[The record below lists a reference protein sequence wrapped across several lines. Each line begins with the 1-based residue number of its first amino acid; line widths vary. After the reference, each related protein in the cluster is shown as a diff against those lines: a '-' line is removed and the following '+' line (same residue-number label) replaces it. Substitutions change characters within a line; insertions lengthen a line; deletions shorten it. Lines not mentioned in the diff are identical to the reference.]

1 MNPVPQRKYSRSE
14 EEIQTDLCSN
24 SQYMNLPTQGQL
36 LLPLLQTIHEAGGQA
51 KPNKVYDALAKK
63 IELPQWLRQLR
74 ALAGKAGDINVWE
87 RRVRNT
93 RQYAAEQGFIENS
106 PERWRR
112 NLWELTLAG
121 NEGLRNCQ
129 PGIIITV
136 FTTDLGIA
144 LLAEAETA
152 VQFIQ
157 DSSINL
163 ILTSPPYPLI
173 TQKAYGNRD
182 PRAYVDWLTE
192 LAASW
197 KQKLADTGSLV
208 INLADVF
215 NPGSPSVSLYQER
228 LLINLCDN
236 LGYSLAQKFYW
247 ENPSKLPSPAEWV
260 CVRRI
265 RVTPSIEQ
273 IYWLTKNPAIATANN
288 RHILRPYSQSMLH
301 RLAQGGEPTEQARPS
316 GFTFKQKAFSTNN
329 GGSIPHNLLI
339 ASNTESNDEYMRHCR
354 QNNLPIHPARFP
366 TALPD
371 IMIRFLTEAD
381 QMVWDPFAG
390 SGVTAQVAEALG
402 RRWIINERSLTYLQG
417 AALRFHQH
425 HSLRTYFDQIAA

>member
-1 MNPVPQRKYSRSE
+1 
-14 EEIQTDLCSN
+14 
-24 SQYMNLPTQGQL
+24 
-36 LLPLLQTIHEAGGQA
+36 
-51 KPNKVYDALAKK
+51 
-63 IELPQWLRQLR
+63 
-74 ALAGKAGDINVWE
+74 
-87 RRVRNT
+87 
-93 RQYAAEQGFIENS
+93 
-106 PERWRR
+106 
-112 NLWELTLAG
+112 
-121 NEGLRNCQ
+121 
-129 PGIIITV
+129 
-136 FTTDLGIA
+136 
-144 LLAEAETA
+144 

-157 DSSINL
+157 NSSIHL

-173 TQKAYGNRD
+173 TQKAYGNRE

-197 KQKLADTGSLV
+197 KPKLADTGSLV

-215 NPGSPSVSLYQER
+215 NPGSPSLSLYQER

-273 IYWLTKNPAIATANN
+273 IYWLTKNPATATANN
-288 RHILRPYSQSMLH
+288 RHILRSYSQSMLH
-301 RLAQGGEPTEQARPS
+301 RLAQGGETTEQARPS
-316 GFTFKQKAFSTNN
+316 GFKLKQNAFSTNN
-329 GGSIPHNLLI
+329 GGSIPHNLLV
-339 ASNTESNDEYMRHCR
+339 ASHTESNDSYKRLCR
-354 QNNLPIHPARFP
+354 KHNVPVHPARFP
-366 TALPD
+366 TALPET
-371 IMIRFLTEAD
+371 MIRFLTEES

-425 HSLRTYFDQIAA
+425 NSLRTYFDQIAA

>member
-1 MNPVPQRKYSRSE
+1 MNTFPERKYTRSE
-14 EEIQTDLCSN
+14 EEIQTDLCSK
-24 SQYMNLPTQGQL
+24 SQCTNLPTQGQL
-36 LLPLLQTIHEAGGQA
+36 LLPLLETINQAGGQA
-51 KPNKVYDALAKK
+51 KPNEVYDALATK
-63 IELPQWLRQLR
+63 IRLPQWLRELR
-74 ALAGKAGDINVWE
+74 ALAGRAGEINLWE

-93 RQYAAEQGFIENS
+93 RQHAAEQGFIENS
-106 PERWRR
+106 PERWCR

-121 NEGLRNCQ
+121 KEGLRNCK

-136 FTTDLGIA
+136 FTTDLGTA

-157 DSSINL
+157 DESIHL

-197 KQKLADTGSLV
+197 KQKLADAGSLV

-215 NPGSPSVSLYQER
+215 NPGSPSLSLYQER

-288 RHILRPYSQSMLH
+288 RHILRSYSDSMLH
-301 RLAQGGEPTEQARPS
+301 RLAQGGETTDQTRPS
-316 GFTFKQKAFSTNN
+316 GFTIKRNAFAANN

-339 ASNTESNDEYMRHCR
+339 ASNTESNDAYTKRCR
-354 QNNLPIHPARFP
+354 EKNLPIHPARFP
-366 TALPD
+366 AALPD
-371 IMIRFLTEAD
+371 IMIRLLTDEND
-381 QMVWDPFAG
+381 IVWDPFAG
-390 SGVTAQVAEALG
+390 SGVTAQVAEHLG

-417 AALRFHQH
+417 AALRFDRHPSLKTYLDQH
-425 HSLRTYFDQIAA
+425 AA